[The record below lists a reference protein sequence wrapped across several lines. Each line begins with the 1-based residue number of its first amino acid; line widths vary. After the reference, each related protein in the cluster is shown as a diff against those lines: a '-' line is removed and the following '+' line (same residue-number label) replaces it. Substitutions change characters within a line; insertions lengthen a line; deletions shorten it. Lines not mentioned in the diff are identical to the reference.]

1 MLKGNRWLILLN
13 LILFAGFIG
22 YSVHRNEDILTN
34 GRMIF
39 LELSP
44 KDPRSLM
51 QGDYMQLAY
60 RIADLPAD
68 KLRNLP
74 TTGYCVLTLDARNI
88 ASLKRFQSQ
97 RNPLA
102 ADEVLI
108 PYHNNR
114 RQLSIGAEAYFFQE
128 NQASKYE
135 SARYGCLRV
144 GENGVTLLTGLCDEE
159 LKPLK

>member
-1 MLKGNRWLILLN
+1 MLKDNRWLILLN
-13 LILFAGFIG
+13 LALFTGFIG
-22 YSVHRNEDILTN
+22 YSVHRNEDILVT

-60 RIADLPAD
+60 RIADLPVE
-68 KLRNLP
+68 KLRSLP
-74 TTGYCVLTLDARNI
+74 ITGYCVLTIDDRNI
-88 ASLKRFQSQ
+88 ASLKRFQAQ
-97 RNPLA
+97 RTPLA
-102 ADEVLI
+102 ADEILI

-128 NQASKYE
+128 NQASTFE
-135 SARYGCLRV
+135 PARYACLRV
-144 GENGVTLLTGLCDEE
+144 GENGVTLLTGLCDGQLNF
-159 LKPLK
+159 LK